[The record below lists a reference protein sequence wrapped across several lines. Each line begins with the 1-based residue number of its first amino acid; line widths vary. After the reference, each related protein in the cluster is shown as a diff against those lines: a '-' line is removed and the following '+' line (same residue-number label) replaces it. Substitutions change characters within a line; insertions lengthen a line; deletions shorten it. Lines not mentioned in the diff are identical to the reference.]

1 MDIILLNPKKGNFM
15 KKLLFFSS
23 LTLLLLSMSAC
34 VKQDALPI
42 SPQVMEVMKPTPP
55 PPPPPVTNQPIQ
67 TQSDL
72 PTHNLL
78 SVQGANI
85 FIQEQTNG
93 FIFPQ
98 LDNQII
104 LLQIFGKECEYC
116 FEEMPFI
123 KSVSNRYASHL
134 KVISLQAQDKMSQNE
149 SDRIIQK
156 FQINYPII
164 DRDEATGLLKFI
176 NKTYGWNGIL
186 PYFLLIK
193 DGVTEYSFSGKVD
206 KQEFESAIQSLM

>member
-1 MDIILLNPKKGNFM
+1 M
-15 KKLLFFSS
+15 KRLLFFSS
-23 LTLLLLSMSAC
+23 LILLALSMSAC
-34 VKQDALPI
+34 VKQQNSLPI
-42 SPQVMEVMKPTPP
+42 SPQVMETMEPTTPP
-55 PPPPPVTNQPIQ
+55 PPTPHIVESQPIQ
-67 TQSDL
+67 NDL

-78 SVQGANI
+78 SVQGSNI

-98 LDNQII
+98 LDNKIV
-104 LLQIFGKECEYC
+104 LLQIFGKECDYC

-123 KSVSNRYASHL
+123 RNMSNKYANHL
-134 KVISLQAQDKMSQNE
+134 EVISLQAQDKMNGNE
-149 SDRIIQK
+149 SNRIIQN
-156 FQINYPII
+156 FQIDYPII